1 MERSVS
7 RTCIISGGL
16 RKLHSTFTDG
26 VEIVEEF
33 NIQTNELISRKIKK
47 SSKIGEGKWEW
58 EVGEQIKSFNPESD
72 DLRPS
77 SSLNVIFT

>member
-47 SSKIGEGKWEW
+47 SSKIGEGKWE
-58 EVGEQIKSFNPESD
+58 
-72 DLRPS
+72 
-77 SSLNVIFT
+77 